1 MFLREFVA
9 KPIIG
14 FLAFFTLGIVY
25 FWLAK
30 KQRFARLLQ
39 SPLTDSNHRPLLTMR
54 SDQQPVATTGNEF
67 GLFKPFSAVED
78 LPPLAPA
85 SDRNA
90 P

>member
-39 SPLTDSNHRPLLTMR
+39 SPLTDSNRRPPPHHALRSATSRNHR
-54 SDQQPVATTGNEF
+54 Q
-67 GLFKPFSAVED
+67 
-78 LPPLAPA
+78 
-85 SDRNA
+85 
-90 P
+90 